1 MAMIPAKCTNCG
13 ANIQVDESKEAGI
26 CEACGTPFIT
36 EKVINNYNTT
46 NNYHIETVNVFTS
59 AKDFQVVAGKL
70 VKYKGESS
78 TIVIP
83 SNVKIIGEGAFG
95 DCELI
100 DSIYIPQNVKR
111 IESGWLS
118 DDIEEILIK
127 VDSLEHWCN
136 VDFNR
141 YIETYSIILEVN
153 GEKIA
158 DKLIIPNG
166 VKVIESYTFSYCE
179 SLTEVV
185 FPSSVEHIEVGAFAN
200 CSKLKKVVLPES
212 LASIANKAFESCYEL
227 ESVTFNNGLKS
238 IGEYAFAWCKK
249 LKNVALPDSV
259 EIVGRSCF
267 GHCESLETV
276 KLSSSIEV
284 IQFHTF
290 SECGCL
296 KQIDIPMRVKSI
308 ESNAFEKC
316 YALSTVNIQNPNIH
330 IWNDAFVHT
339 LYANKASSGGCYIAT
354 CVYGSYD
361 CPQVWTLRRYRDDTL
376 GATWYGRLFIRVYY
390 AISPTLVKWFGK
402 TTWFKRMWQGRLDKM
417 VSKLNN
423 DGVKNTPYQDKEW

>member
-1 MAMIPAKCTNCG
+1 MVAAKCTQCG
-13 ANIQVDESKEAGI
+13 ANITVDDTKEAGI
-26 CEACGTPFIT
+26 CEFCGTAFIT

-153 GEKIA
+153 GEIIA

-185 FPSSVEHIEVGAFAN
+185 FPSSVERIEVGAFAN
-200 CSKLKKVVLPES
+200 CSKLKKVSLPES
-212 LASIANKAFESCYEL
+212 LTSIATKAFESCYEL